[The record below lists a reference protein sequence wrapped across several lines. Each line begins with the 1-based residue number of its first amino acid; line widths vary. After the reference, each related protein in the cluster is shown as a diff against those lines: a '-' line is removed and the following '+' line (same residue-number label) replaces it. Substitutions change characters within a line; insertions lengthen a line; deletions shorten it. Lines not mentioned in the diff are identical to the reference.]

1 MPRIITYRKG
11 LPTLRS
17 RILQVL
23 VAAQTPLTART
34 IGQRCGLSYKAV
46 NKSLSTM
53 VPQKLVN
60 MRGFYNVNG
69 QKVPAMYWVS
79 EASDAAPAPAPAPA
93 PTPTPVA
100 KPIAVKASTV
110 RALKVGD
117 LTLTEARAIYKEL
130 SEIFA

>member
-1 MPRIITYRKG
+1 MPKIITHRNG

-23 VAAQTPLTART
+23 IAAQSPLTAKT
-34 IGQRCGLSYKAV
+34 ISSRCGLSYKTV

-60 MRGFYNVNG
+60 MRSFYNVNG
-69 QKVPAMYWVS
+69 QKVPAMYWLI
-79 EASDAAPAPAPAPA
+79 EGFDAAPAPAPAATSAPA
-93 PTPTPVA
+93 A
-100 KPIAVKASTV
+100 EPIAVKASTV
-110 RALKVGD
+110 RTLKVGD